1 MGEARRRYIARNGI
15 VRETVVD
22 EDGTILINTF
32 QDLEPVLDS
41 IARDR
46 ELYKND
52 GDNKVI
58 GRLPMIKVEELIRR
72 GIYDDPDAFDKWW
85 NSTEANPW
93 RIWKGR
99 DGRAK
104 GWV

>member
-1 MGEARRRYIARNGI
+1 MGEARRRYQHRDGI
-15 VRETVVD
+15 TRSTVY
-22 EDGTILINTF
+22 EDGKLHVIME
-32 QDLEPVLDS
+32 QDIEPALNS
-41 IARDR
+41 IHRDR
-46 ELYKND
+46 EIMRNN
-52 GDNKVI
+52 GDNKLL

-99 DGRAK
+99 DGRAR
-104 GWV
+104 GTV